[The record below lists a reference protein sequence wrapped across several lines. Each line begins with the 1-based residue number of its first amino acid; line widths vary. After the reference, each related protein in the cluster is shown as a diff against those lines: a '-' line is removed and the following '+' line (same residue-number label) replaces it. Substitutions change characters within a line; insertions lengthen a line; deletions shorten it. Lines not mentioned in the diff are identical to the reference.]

1 MTDPREVRFLASQA
15 ERLAGNISKQQQQQ
29 QQQLRYQNNNDDI
42 HPHAEAAG
50 GMTTLLDHE
59 NNENYILKPNVDGVG
74 MTTTTTTTTTMTT
87 SCSSGSSKDVRY
99 QFFSN
104 FRKLCAEFRTQ
115 LNSLLFVV
123 PGKTSLDEFEFGTSS
138 SSSTMTTTATDSNDD
153 VDDGTTPLSPTSSSS
168 SSPIMGGD
176 DIATVKE
183 YYATS
188 SKRRHVGRTKLDAI
202 LQNVRI
208 LQNHA
213 LSSSTTTTTKPSP
226 TTTCLAP
233 CSIEQDN
240 KNCNELLLSSMIQ
253 CLQMETITITPTDIR
268 LLTNEIHDIIT
279 QIDYIRD
286 NIICP
291 KDKFVF
297 SKYRKAMS
305 SKGMMMDNT
314 TKDVVMEESTNTT
327 VITAAV
333 AAVVAAST
341 TSHSNKYNNH
351 DDDGGILENI
361 SNCTIVI
368 SVNNTIHVIDPNAQ
382 AIVASL
388 IKKEKE
394 EESSTIDDKK
404 EGNTVDVATA
414 TNKEVVVSSSSYLLQ
429 NMTHVT
435 ILLHGIRPTI
445 QLRNLQYCNIYIS
458 NVTCGAVHVTQCH
471 TSVIYS
477 SSYQLRIHDS
487 TGLQFAIWVRSGPII
502 ENCNNILFAGNYYDY
517 TFNSTTTTTT
527 TFEGGEVVATT
538 ATANR
543 GGNDVMLGR
552 NMFYDVKDF
561 NWLRTLHK
569 SPNFNL
575 VSTLPSSMSATTIR
589 TVKEGTTRTDIVS
602 VDNDKESG
610 IMKTNGSV
618 VLDGTD
624 SDDEL

>member
-29 QQQLRYQNNNDDI
+29 LLRLQNNNDDI
-42 HPHAEAAG
+42 HPRAEVAR
-50 GMTTLLDHE
+50 GMTTLLADHE
-59 NNENYILKPNVDGVG
+59 KTNVDGVG
-74 MTTTTTTTTTMTT
+74 MTTTMTT

-115 LNSLLFVV
+115 LNSLLLLVDEAPTVV
-123 PGKTSLDEFEFGTSS
+123 P
-138 SSSTMTTTATDSNDD
+138 TDSNDITDD
-153 VDDGTTPLSPTSSSS
+153 VDGGTTPLSHPSSSS
-168 SSPIMGGD
+168 FPIMGGD
-176 DIATVKE
+176 DIAIVKE

-213 LSSSTTTTTKPSP
+213 LSSTTTPSTTL
-226 TTTCLAP
+226 LAP
-233 CSIEQDN
+233 CSTEQDN
-240 KNCNELLLSSMIQ
+240 KNNELLLSSMIQ
-253 CLQMETITITPTDIR
+253 CLQMETITITPTDTR

-305 SKGMMMDNT
+305 SKSRMMDNT

-327 VITAAV
+327 VTTA
-333 AAVVAAST
+333 AAST
-341 TSHSNKYNNH
+341 TTHSNNYNNH
-351 DDDGGILENI
+351 DDGGILENI

-368 SVNNTIHVIDPNAQ
+368 SVNNTVHVIDRNAQ
-382 AIVASL
+382 AIVASI
-388 IKKEKE
+388 IKKE
-394 EESSTIDDKK
+394 
-404 EGNTVDVATA
+404 EGDTVDVATA
-414 TNKEVVVSSSSYLLQ
+414 TNKEEVVVVSSSSYLLQ
-429 NMTHVT
+429 NMTNVT
-435 ILLHGIRPTI
+435 ILIHGIRPTI
-445 QLRNLQYCNIYIS
+445 QLRNLQSCNIYIS

-471 TSVIYS
+471 SSIIYS

-487 TGLQFAIWVRSGPII
+487 SGLQFAIWVRSGPII

-517 TFNSTTTTTT
+517 TFNSTTT
-527 TFEGGEVVATT
+527 FGIGEVVAT
-538 ATANR
+538 ATAAA
-543 GGNDVMLGR
+543 NDVMLGR

-575 VSTLPSSMSATTIR
+575 VSTLPSSTSATIIR
-589 TVKEGTTRTDIVS
+589 TVKEGTTHTDIVS
-602 VDNDKESG
+602 VDNDEESS
-610 IMKTNGSV
+610 IMKTNGSIV
-618 VLDGTD
+618 SVMDGTD